1 MANDN
6 VVPFQQPEPFHDALT
21 ALLREKAQGLLR
33 QAIEEEFEAFL
44 AAHAGRDGQGRR
56 EVVRNG
62 HLPEREILTGLGPVA
77 VKVPKARDRASQGR
91 VFRSDLV
98 PRYVRKAASVEA
110 VLPWLYL
117 YGVSA
122 DRMGEALATLLGE
135 QAKGLSASTIG
146 RLKAEWTQELKAF
159 RSSSLAKD
167 PWVYLW
173 ADGIHFGIRAEH
185 APLCALV
192 VIGVNARGQKKLLA
206 IEEGY
211 RESTQSWREVL
222 LHLKERG
229 LQVPPE
235 LAVGDGAMG
244 FWGALAEVYPAT
256 REQRCWVHK
265 TANVLNR
272 LPKSVQP
279 KAKADLHA
287 IWMAPTRAEADKAFD
302 QFIAIYRAKYPKAV
316 EVLSKD
322 RERLLTFY
330 DFPAEHWR
338 HLRTTN
344 PIESSF
350 ATVRHRT
357 DRTRGAISR
366 ESIVPFVFKLG
377 KVAEQHWRKLNGFEF
392 LAKVI
397 TGVRFRDGIE
407 VRDDSSAQTDLVA
420 A

>member
-1 MANDN
+1 
-6 VVPFQQPEPFHDALT
+6 
-21 ALLREKAQGLLR
+21 
-33 QAIEEEFEAFL
+33 
-44 AAHAGRDGQGRR
+44 
-56 EVVRNG
+56 
-62 HLPEREILTGLGPVA
+62 
-77 VKVPKARDRASQGR
+77 
-91 VFRSDLV
+91 
-98 PRYVRKAASVEA
+98 
-110 VLPWLYL
+110 
-117 YGVSA
+117 
-122 DRMGEALATLLGE
+122 
-135 QAKGLSASTIG
+135 
-146 RLKAEWTQELKAF
+146 
-159 RSSSLAKD
+159 
-167 PWVYLW
+167 
-173 ADGIHFGIRAEH
+173 
-185 APLCALV
+185 
-192 VIGVNARGQKKLLA
+192 
-206 IEEGY
+206 
-211 RESTQSWREVL
+211 
-222 LHLKERG
+222 
-229 LQVPPE
+229 
-235 LAVGDGAMG
+235 MG

-272 LPKSVQP
+272 LPRSAQP

-392 LAKVI
+392 LAKII

>member
-1 MANDN
+1 MSKDT
-6 VVPFQQPEPFHDALT
+6 VVPFRQPEPFADALT
-21 ALLREKAQGLLR
+21 TLLREKARDLLR
-33 QAIEEEFEAFL
+33 HAIEAEVSEFLSEH
-44 AAHAGRDGQGRR
+44 AATDAHGRR

-62 HLPEREILTGLGPVA
+62 YQPEREILTGIGPVS
-77 VKVPKARDRASQGR
+77 VRLPKVRDRAGR
-91 VFRSDLV
+91 GRLFHSELV

-122 DRMGEALATLLGE
+122 DRMSEALSALLGE
-135 QAKGLSASTIG
+135 KAKGLSASTIG
-146 RLKAEWTQELKAF
+146 RLKMQWADELKVF
-159 RSSSLAKD
+159 RHSSLAQD
-167 PWVYLW
+167 RWVYLW
-173 ADGIHFGIRAEH
+173 ADGIHFGIRADN

-192 VIGVNARGQKKLLA
+192 VIGVNERGHKRLLA

-222 LHLKERG
+222 LHLKGRG
-229 LQVPPE
+229 LEVPAE

-244 FWGALAEVYPAT
+244 FWAALAEIYPAT

-272 LPKSVQP
+272 LPKSLHA

-287 IWMAPTRAEADKAFD
+287 IWMAPARAEAQTAFD
-302 QFIAIYRAKYPKAV
+302 RFLTTYAAKYPKAT
-316 EVLSKD
+316 EILNKD
-322 RERLLTFY
+322 RARLLTFY

-344 PIESSF
+344 PIESTF

-377 KVAEQHWRKLNGFEF
+377 KVAEQHWRKFNGFAY

-397 TGVRFRDGIE
+397 TGVRFRDGVE
-407 VRDDSSAQTDLVA
+407 VCDDSTAQSNLVA

>member
-1 MANDN
+1 MLHDN
-6 VVPFQQPEPFHDALT
+6 VVLFRQPEPFQDALT
-21 ALLREKAQGLLR
+21 ELLREKARDLLR
-33 QAIEEEFEAFL
+33 HAIEAEVAAFL
-44 AAHAGRDGQGRR
+44 GGHAATDGQGRR

-62 HLPEREILTGLGPVA
+62 YQPEREILTGIGPVP
-77 VKVPKARDRASQGR
+77 VKVPKVRDRAGRGR

-122 DRMGEALATLLGE
+122 DRMGEALSALLGD
-135 QAKGLSASTIG
+135 QAKGLSANTIG
-146 RLKAEWTQELKAF
+146 RLKAGWVDELNAF

-167 PWVYLW
+167 RWVYLW
-173 ADGIHFGIRAEH
+173 ADGIHFGIRAEN

-192 VIGVNARGQKKLLA
+192 VIGVNDRGQKKLLA

-211 RESTQSWREVL
+211 RESAQSWREVL
-222 LHLKERG
+222 LHLKGRG
-229 LQVPPE
+229 LAIPPK
-235 LAVGDGAMG
+235 LAIGDGALG
-244 FWGALAEVYPAT
+244 FWAALAEVYPDT
-256 REQRCWVHK
+256 RGQRCWVHK

-272 LPKSVQP
+272 LPRSVQP

-287 IWMAPTRAEADKAFD
+287 IWMAPTRIEAEKAFD
-302 QFIAIYRAKYPKAV
+302 QFVALYSAKYPKAV
-316 EVLSKD
+316 EILSKD
-322 RERLLTFY
+322 RERLLSFY

-366 ESIVPFVFKLG
+366 ESIVPFVFKLS
-377 KVAEQHWRKLNGFEF
+377 KVAEQHWRRLNGFEF
-392 LAKVI
+392 LAKLI
-397 TGVRFRDGIE
+397 TGVRFQDGIE
-407 VRDDSSAQTDLVA
+407 VRDHSTAQTSSVA

>member
-1 MANDN
+1 MANDT
-6 VVPFQQPEPFHDALT
+6 VVPFRQPEPFHDALT

-44 AAHAGRDGQGRR
+44 RAHAGRDGPGRR

-62 HLPEREILTGLGPVA
+62 HLPEREILTGLGPVS
-77 VKVPKARDRASQGR
+77 VKLPKARDRAGQGR

-122 DRMGEALATLLGE
+122 DRMGEAPSALLGE

-146 RLKAEWTQELKAF
+146 RLKAQWADELKTF
-159 RSSSLAKD
+159 RNSSLAKD
-167 PWVYLW
+167 RWVYLW
-173 ADGIHFGIRAEH
+173 ADGIHFGIRAEN

-192 VIGVNARGQKKLLA
+192 VIAVNARGQKKLLA
-206 IEEGY
+206 IEDGY
-211 RESTQSWREVL
+211 RESTQRWREVL
-222 LHLKERG
+222 LHLKGRG
-229 LQVPPE
+229 LEVPPE

-244 FWGALAEVYPAT
+244 FWGALAEIYPAT

-272 LPKSVQP
+272 LPKRVQP

-287 IWMAPTRAEADKAFD
+287 IRMAPTRVEAEKAFD
-302 QFIAIYRAKYPKAV
+302 QFIATCTAKYPKAV
-316 EVLSKD
+316 DVLSKD

-350 ATVRHRT
+350 ATVHHRT

-377 KVAEQHWRKLNGFEF
+377 KVAEQHWQKLNGFEF

-407 VRDDSSAQTDLVA
+407 VRDNAPAQTRLVA

>member
-1 MANDN
+1 MLNDN
-6 VVPFQQPEPFHDALT
+6 VVPFRQPEPFQDALT
-21 ALLREKAQGLLR
+21 ELLREKARDLLR
-33 QAIEEEFEAFL
+33 HAIEAEVAAFL
-44 AAHAGRDGQGRR
+44 REHSEVDGTGRR
-56 EVVRNG
+56 DLVRNG
-62 HLPEREILTGLGPVA
+62 YQPERAILTGIGPVP
-77 VKVPKARDRASQGR
+77 VKVPKVRDRAGRGR
-91 VFRSDLV
+91 VFRSELV

-122 DRMGEALATLLGE
+122 DRMNEALSALLGDK
-135 QAKGLSASTIG
+135 ARGLSASTIG
-146 RLKAEWTQELKAF
+146 RLKAGWADELKTF

-167 PWVYLW
+167 RWVYLW
-173 ADGIHFGIRAEH
+173 ADGIHFGIRAEN

-192 VIGVNARGQKKLLA
+192 VIGVNERGQKKLLA

-222 LHLKERG
+222 LHLKGRG
-229 LQVPPE
+229 LEMPPQ
-235 LAVGDGAMG
+235 LAVGDGALG
-244 FWGALAEVYPAT
+244 FWAALAEVYPAT

-272 LPKSVQP
+272 LPKSLHA

-287 IWMAPTRAEADKAFD
+287 IWMAPTRAEAEKAFD
-302 QFIAIYRAKYPKAV
+302 QFIAIYSAKYPKAV
-316 EVLSKD
+316 EILTKD

-330 DFPAEHWR
+330 DFPADHWR

-407 VRDDSSAQTDLVA
+407 VRDDSTAQANPVA

>member
-44 AAHAGRDGQGRR
+44 AVHAGRDGQGRR

-167 PWVYLW
+167 RWVYLW

-222 LHLKERG
+222 LHLKGRG

-235 LAVGDGAMG
+235 
-244 FWGALAEVYPAT
+244 
-256 REQRCWVHK
+256 
-265 TANVLNR
+265 
-272 LPKSVQP
+272 
-279 KAKADLHA
+279 
-287 IWMAPTRAEADKAFD
+287 
-302 QFIAIYRAKYPKAV
+302 
-316 EVLSKD
+316 
-322 RERLLTFY
+322 
-330 DFPAEHWR
+330 
-338 HLRTTN
+338 
-344 PIESSF
+344 
-350 ATVRHRT
+350 
-357 DRTRGAISR
+357 
-366 ESIVPFVFKLG
+366 
-377 KVAEQHWRKLNGFEF
+377 
-392 LAKVI
+392 
-397 TGVRFRDGIE
+397 
-407 VRDDSSAQTDLVA
+407 
-420 A
+420 

>member
-1 MANDN
+1 MSNDN
-6 VVPFQQPEPFHDALT
+6 VVPFRQPEAFQDALT
-21 ALLREKAQGLLR
+21 ALLREKARDLLR
-33 QAIEEEFEAFL
+33 HAIEAEVAAFL
-44 AAHAGRDGQGRR
+44 NDHATTDATGRR

-62 HLPEREILTGLGPVA
+62 YLPEREILTGIGAVP
-77 VKVPKARDRASQGR
+77 VKVPKVRDRAGQGR
-91 VFRSDLV
+91 VFRSELV

-122 DRMGEALATLLGE
+122 DRMGEALSALLGDR
-135 QAKGLSASTIG
+135 AKGLSASTIS
-146 RLKAEWTQELKAF
+146 RLKADWADELKTF

-167 PWVYLW
+167 RWVYLW
-173 ADGIHFGIRAEH
+173 ADGIHFGIRADN

-192 VIGVNARGQKKLLA
+192 VMGANERGQKKLLA

-222 LHLKERG
+222 LHLKARG

-244 FWGALAEVYPAT
+244 FWAALAEVYPGT

-287 IWMAPTRAEADKAFD
+287 IWMAPTRAEARKAFG
-302 QFIAIYRAKYPKAV
+302 QFVATYDAKYPKAV
-316 EVLSKD
+316 EVLTKD

-330 DFPAEHWR
+330 EFPAEHWR

-344 PIESSF
+344 PIESTF

-366 ESIVPFVFKLG
+366 DSIVPFVFKLG
-377 KVAEQHWRKLNGFEF
+377 KVAEQHWRKLNGFEY

-397 TGVRFRDGIE
+397 NGVRFQDGIE
-407 VRDDSSAQTDLVA
+407 VRENSPAQNNQVA

>member
-1 MANDN
+1 MSNDN
-6 VVPFQQPEPFHDALT
+6 VVPFRQPEPFQDALT
-21 ALLREKAQGLLR
+21 ALLREKARDLLR
-33 QAIEEEFEAFL
+33 HAIEAEVVAFL
-44 AAHAGRDGQGRR
+44 GEHAATDGTGRR

-62 HLPEREILTGLGPVA
+62 YQPEREILTGIGPVP
-77 VKVPKARDRASQGR
+77 VKVPKVRDRAGQGR
-91 VFRSDLV
+91 VFRSELV

-122 DRMGEALATLLGE
+122 DRMSEALAALLGDK
-135 QAKGLSASTIG
+135 AKGLSASAIC
-146 RLKAEWTQELKAF
+146 RLKAEWADELKTF

-167 PWVYLW
+167 RWVYLW
-173 ADGIHFGIRAEH
+173 VDGIHFGIRADN

-192 VIGVNARGQKKLLA
+192 VIGVNERGQKKLLA
-206 IEEGY
+206 IEEGF

-222 LHLKERG
+222 LHLKGRG
-229 LQVPPE
+229 LEVPPE

-244 FWGALAEVYPAT
+244 FWAALAEVYPAT

-287 IWMAPTRAEADKAFD
+287 IWMAPTRAEAEKAFD
-302 QFIAIYRAKYPKAV
+302 QFIATYSAKYPKAA
-316 EVLSKD
+316 ELLTKD

-330 DFPAEHWR
+330 EFPAEHWR

-407 VRDDSSAQTDLVA
+407 VRDDATAQTNLVA

>member
-1 MANDN
+1 MSNDT
-6 VVPFQQPEPFHDALT
+6 VVPFRQPAEFSDALT
-21 ALLREKAQGLLR
+21 ELLREKAQELLR
-33 QAIEEEFEAFL
+33 HAVAAEVAAFL
-44 AAHAGRDGQGRR
+44 DRHAQCDRNGRR

-62 HLPEREILTGLGPVA
+62 YQPPREILTGLGPVA
-77 VKVPKARDRASQGR
+77 VQLPKVRDRAGRGR
-91 VFRSDLV
+91 VFHSQLV

-122 DRMGEALATLLGE
+122 DRMSEALTALLGE
-135 QAKGLSASTIG
+135 KAKGLSASTIG
-146 RLKAEWTQELKAF
+146 RLKADWAEELKVF
-159 RSSSLAKD
+159 RSSSLARD
-167 PWVYLW
+167 RWVYVW
-173 ADGIHFGIRAEH
+173 ADGIHFGIRAEN

-192 VIGVNARGQKKLLA
+192 VIGVNERGQKKLLA
-206 IEEGY
+206 IEEGF

-222 LHLKERG
+222 LHLKGRG
-229 LQVPPE
+229 LTTPPR

-244 FWGALAEVYPAT
+244 FWAALAEVYPDC

-272 LPKSVQP
+272 LPKGVQP

-287 IWMAPTRAEADKAFD
+287 IWMAPTRAQAEKAFD
-302 QFIAIYRAKYPKAV
+302 QFTQIYGAKYPKAT
-316 EVLSKD
+316 ELLGKD
-322 RERLLTFY
+322 RPTLLTFY

-344 PIESSF
+344 PIESAF

-366 ESIVPFVFKLG
+366 DSIVPFVFKLAR
-377 KVAEQHWRKLNGFEF
+377 VAEQHWRKLNGFEF

-407 VRDDSSAQTDLVA
+407 ISDDATAQSNLVA

>member
-1 MANDN
+1 MANDT
-6 VVPFQQPEPFHDALT
+6 VVPFRQPDGFHDALT
-21 ALLREKAQGLLR
+21 TLLREKAQGLLR
-33 QAIEEEFEAFL
+33 QAIEQEFEAFL
-44 AAHAGRDGQGRR
+44 AAHVERDVQGRR
-56 EVVRNG
+56 AVVRNG
-62 HLPEREILTGLGPVA
+62 HLPEREILTGLGPVP
-77 VKVPKARDRASQGR
+77 VKVPKARDRAGQGR
-91 VFRSDLV
+91 VFHSQLV

-122 DRMGEALATLLGE
+122 DRMGDALSSLLGDK
-135 QAKGLSASTIG
+135 AKGLSASTVC
-146 RLKAEWTQELKAF
+146 RLKAEWAEELKTF

-167 PWVYLW
+167 RWVYLW
-173 ADGIHFGIRAEH
+173 ADGIHFGIRADN

-192 VIGVNARGQKKLLA
+192 VIGVNERGQKKLLA

-222 LHLKERG
+222 LHLKGRG
-229 LQVPPE
+229 LQVPPK

-244 FWGALAEVYPAT
+244 FWAALAEVYPAT

-287 IWMAPTRAEADKAFD
+287 IWMAPTRDEANKAFN
-302 QFIAIYRAKYPKAV
+302 QFIASYTAKYPKAV
-316 EVLSKD
+316 EVLTKD

-377 KVAEQHWRKLNGFEF
+377 KVAEQHWRTLNGFEF
-392 LAKVI
+392 LAKII

-407 VRDDSSAQTDLVA
+407 VRDDSTAQTNLVA

>member
-167 PWVYLW
+167 RWVYLW

-222 LHLKERG
+222 LHLKGRG

>member
-1 MANDN
+1 MSNDN
-6 VVPFQQPEPFHDALT
+6 VVAFRQPDPFHDALT
-21 ALLREKAQGLLR
+21 ALLREKAQSLLR
-33 QAIEEEFEAFL
+33 QAIEDEFEAFL
-44 AAHAGRDGQGRR
+44 AQHAGQDRHGRR

-62 HLPEREILTGLGPVA
+62 HLPERQILTGLGPVP
-77 VKVPKARDRASQGR
+77 VKVPKARDRAGDGR
-91 VFRSDLV
+91 VFHSALV

-110 VLPWLYL
+110 VVPWLYL

-122 DRMGEALATLLGE
+122 DRMQEALVTLLGS
-135 QAKGLSASTIG
+135 QAKGLSASTVS
-146 RLKAEWTQELKAF
+146 RLKAQWADELSAF
-159 RSSSLAKD
+159 RTSSLAKD
-167 PWVYLW
+167 RWIYLW
-173 ADGIHFGIRAEH
+173 ADGIHFGIRADN

-192 VIGVNARGQKKLLA
+192 VIGVNERGRKQLLA

-222 LHLKERG
+222 LHLKARG
-229 LQVPPE
+229 LQISAK
-235 LAVGDGAMG
+235 LATGDGAMG
-244 FWGALAEVYPAT
+244 FWAALAEVYPET

-265 TANVLNR
+265 TANVLNC
-272 LPKSVQP
+272 LAKSVQP
-279 KAKADLHA
+279 KAKADLQA
-287 IWMAPTRAEADKAFD
+287 IWMADTRDAANKAFD
-302 QFIAIYRAKYPKAV
+302 QFAALYGAKYPKAV
-316 EVLSKD
+316 ERLVKD
-322 RERLLTFY
+322 REPLMTFY

-344 PIESSF
+344 PIESAF

-357 DRTRGAISR
+357 NRTRGALSR

-377 KVAEQHWRKLNGFEF
+377 KVAEQHWRKLNGFEY

-407 VRDDSSAQTDLVA
+407 VCEDSAAQSNLVA

>member
-167 PWVYLW
+167 RWVYLW

-211 RESTQSWREVL
+211 RESTQNWREVL
-222 LHLKERG
+222 LHLKGRG

>member
-1 MANDN
+1 MTHDT
-6 VVPFQQPEPFHDALT
+6 VVPFRQPEAFQDALT
-21 ALLREKAQGLLR
+21 TLLREKARDLLR
-33 QAIEEEFEAFL
+33 QAIEAEVADYLGQHAERDA
-44 AAHAGRDGQGRR
+44 AGRRA
-56 EVVRNG
+56 VVRNG
-62 HLPEREILTGLGPVA
+62 YQPEREILTGIGAVP
-77 VKVPKARDRASQGR
+77 VKVPKVRDRSGRGR
-91 VFRSDLV
+91 VFRSALV

-122 DRMGEALATLLGE
+122 DRMSEALAALLGDK
-135 QAKGLSASTIG
+135 AKGLSASTIG
-146 RLKAEWTQELKAF
+146 RLKTTWAEELKTF
-159 RSSSLAKD
+159 RGSSLAQD
-167 PWVYLW
+167 RWVYLW
-173 ADGIHFGIRAEH
+173 ADGIHFGIRADN

-192 VIGVNARGQKKLLA
+192 VIGVNARGQKQLLA

-222 LHLKERG
+222 LHLKGRG

-287 IWMAPTRAEADKAFD
+287 IWMAPTRVEAKQAFD
-302 QFIAIYRAKYPKAV
+302 QFIAIYTAKYPKAV
-316 EVLSKD
+316 EVLDKD
-322 RERLLTFY
+322 RDRLLTFY

-366 ESIVPFVFKLG
+366 ESIIPFVFKLG
-377 KVAEQHWRKLNGFEF
+377 KVAEQHWRKLNGFEY

-407 VRDDSSAQTDLVA
+407 VRDNSPAQTNLVA

>member
-1 MANDN
+1 MANDT
-6 VVPFQQPEPFHDALT
+6 VVSFRQPEGFQDALT
-21 ALLREKAQGLLR
+21 ALLREKARDLLR
-33 QAIEEEFEAFL
+33 HAIEAEVVAFL
-44 AAHAGRDGQGRR
+44 GAHATPDAAGRR

-62 HLPEREILTGLGPVA
+62 YQPEREILTGIGAVPVRIP
-77 VKVPKARDRASQGR
+77 KVRDRAGQGR
-91 VFRSDLV
+91 VFRSELV

-122 DRMGEALATLLGE
+122 DRMSEALSALLGDK
-135 QAKGLSASTIG
+135 AKGLSASTIG
-146 RLKAEWTQELKAF
+146 RLKAEWADELKAF

-167 PWVYLW
+167 RWVYLW
-173 ADGIHFGIRAEH
+173 ADGIHFGIRADN

-192 VIGVNARGQKKLLA
+192 VIGVNERGQKKLLA

-222 LHLKERG
+222 LHLKGRG
-229 LQVPPE
+229 LEMPPE

-244 FWGALAEVYPAT
+244 FWAALAEVYPAT

-272 LPKSVQP
+272 LPKSVQS

-287 IWMAPTRAEADKAFD
+287 IWMAPTRAQAEKAFN
-302 QFIAIYRAKYPKAV
+302 QFIATYNAKYPKAV

-366 ESIVPFVFKLG
+366 DSIVPFVFKLG
-377 KVAEQHWRKLNGFEF
+377 KVAEQHWRKLNGFEY

-407 VRDDSSAQTDLVA
+407 VRDDSTAQTNLVA